1 MQKVRKALS
10 ESPASTP
17 MIYYHS
23 QTPGD
28 LKATLAHGTSLTC
41 GKLLLMRHSVRP
53 PFPPGVFHFQVD
65 LTPEGVRLAE
75 ALGTRLGAQL
85 ISLDSSTSSR
95 CLQTAEAIGRGSGQ
109 LVQVRANPKLGDKG
123 VFVQDS
129 DRNHQYMV
137 EQGPLG
143 LVNAGLRGAN
153 DCGLNPV
160 RAATQELLRD
170 LWKEGLPEGTCRVAV
185 THDTMLSLI
194 LGVLSG
200 RQALDEEDWPKMLE
214 GALLWVEEDRLCW
227 CWRGKLYS
235 QLRQE
240 WLG

>member
-1 MQKVRKALS
+1 VLGAR
-10 ESPASTP
+10 
-17 MIYYHS
+17 
-23 QTPGD
+23 
-28 LKATLAHGTSLTC
+28 
-41 GKLLLMRHSVRP
+41 
-53 PFPPGVFHFQVD
+53 
-65 LTPEGVRLAE
+65 
-75 ALGTRLGAQL
+75 LGTQL

-109 LVQVRANPKLGDKG
+109 PVPVRANPKLGDKG

-143 LVNAGLRGAN
+143 LVNAGLRGAS

-160 RAATQELLRD
+160 RAMTQELLQD
-170 LWKEGLPEGTCRVAV
+170 LWKEGLLENTCRVAV
-185 THDTMLSLI
+185 THDTMLSLV

-200 RQALDEEDWPKMLE
+200 CQALDEEDWPKMLE
-214 GALLWVEEDRLCW
+214 GVLLWVEEDRLCW

-235 QLRQE
+235 QPCQD